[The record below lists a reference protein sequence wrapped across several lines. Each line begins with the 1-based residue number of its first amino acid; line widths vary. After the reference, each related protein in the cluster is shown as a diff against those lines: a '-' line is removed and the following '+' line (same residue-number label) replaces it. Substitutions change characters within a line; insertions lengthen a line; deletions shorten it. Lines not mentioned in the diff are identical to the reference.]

1 MPGISR
7 DNDTA
12 GGDLIPSQ
20 STVFANNEEVIVD
33 GDSVAAHPPCPAV
46 PVHCAPTMIAGS
58 KEVYIGGIAVVNE
71 GDSATCGHTST
82 GSSDVYVGDA

>member
-20 STVFANNEEVIVD
+20 TTVFAEGEEVIVHGND
-33 GDSVAAHPPCPAV
+33 VVSHSPCPV
-46 PVHCAPTMIAGS
+46 PASHCSATMVAGS
-58 KEVYIGGIAVVNE
+58 DDVYVGGIAVVNL

-82 GSSDVYVGDA
+82 GSSTVHVGD

>member
-1 MPGISR
+1 MPGVSR

-20 STVFANNEEVIVD
+20 STVKANSNAIIVP
-33 GDSVAAHPPCPAV
+33 GDSVASHGV
-46 PVHCAPTMIAGS
+46 GVHASPTMIAGS
-58 KEVYIGGIAVVNE
+58 NNVFIGGVAVCNT

-82 GSSDVYVGDA
+82 GSSNVNVG

>member
-12 GGDLIPSQ
+12 AGDLIPSQ
-20 STVFANNEEVIVD
+20 TTVFAEGEEIIVH
-33 GDSVAAHPPCPAV
+33 GNSVVSHSPCPSPAS
-46 PVHCAPTMIAGS
+46 HCAATMVAGS
-58 KEVYIGGIAVVNE
+58 DDVYVGGIAVVNL

-82 GSSDVYVGDA
+82 GSTTVFVG

>member
-12 GGDLIPSQ
+12 GGDLIKSQ
-20 STVFANNEEVIVD
+20 DTVFADGEKVILH
-33 GDSVAAHPPCPAV
+33 GNSVASHSPCPSPAS
-46 PVHCAPTMIAGS
+46 HCSATMVAGS
-58 KEVYIGGIAVVNE
+58 NNVFVGGIAVVNL

-82 GSSDVYVGDA
+82 GSTTVFVG